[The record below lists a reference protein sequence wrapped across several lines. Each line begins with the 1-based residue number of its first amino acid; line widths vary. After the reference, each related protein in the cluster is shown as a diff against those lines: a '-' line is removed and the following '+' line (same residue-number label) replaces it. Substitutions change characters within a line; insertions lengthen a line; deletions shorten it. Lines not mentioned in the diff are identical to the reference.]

1 MSHFKEYIAKEIEMM
16 HQLDLDAIEEVGNM
30 ILACYEQG
38 GNIFIC
44 GNGGSG
50 ASASHITGD
59 YLKGASYGL
68 DKRFRFI
75 CLNDNMT
82 ALMAISND
90 ISYDEIFIEPLK
102 NFANKND
109 LFIGISGSGNSAN
122 VVKAMQYANDNG
134 LKTVAFSGF
143 KGGKIK
149 DMAHKTVYVGI
160 NDMQIVEDLHMMSLH
175 MIFQYIVKKL
185 FGKSTNEKSMGA
197 AYDKRVE

>member
-102 NFANKND
+102 NFANKN
-109 LFIGISGSGNSAN
+109 
-122 VVKAMQYANDNG
+122 VVIR
-134 LKTVAFSGF
+134 LKLLVSFRACCLKFHDFS
-143 KGGKIK
+143 
-149 DMAHKTVYVGI
+149 
-160 NDMQIVEDLHMMSLH
+160 
-175 MIFQYIVKKL
+175 
-185 FGKSTNEKSMGA
+185 
-197 AYDKRVE
+197 